1 MNDWPIFFLGFTAQ
15 LLFTCR
21 FLFQWFASEKA
32 KKVVTP
38 SLFWK
43 LSLSGSFL
51 LLIYG
56 LLRNDLP
63 IILGQTLI
71 FGIYIRNLQLQG
83 EWKSVPKFFRLL
95 IGLLPLPFLYFAF
108 SSSSSPNFL
117 FSNPEIPFWLLILG
131 LSGQAIF
138 SFRFVVQWLY
148 SEKIKI
154 SVLPLPFW
162 ILSVCGS
169 LLILLYAIF
178 RKDPVLF
185 LGHLTGSIIYLRNIN
200 LSRSGYVSG

>member
-1 MNDWPIFFLGFTAQ
+1 MNDWEIFALGFTAQ
-15 LLFTCR
+15 LLFTSR
-21 FLFQWFASEKA
+21 FLFQWLASEKA

-51 LLIYG
+51 LLVYG
-56 LLRNDLP
+56 VLRNDLP
-63 IILGQTLI
+63 IVLGQALI

-83 EWKSVPKFFRLL
+83 EWKKIPKLFRVMTL
-95 IGLLPLPFLYFAF
+95 LLPPIFLFYCAF
-108 SSSSSPNFL
+108 SSSFSNF
-117 FSNPEIPFWLLILG
+117 FFANPEIPLWLLVLG

-148 SEKIKI
+148 SEKIKA

-162 ILSVCGS
+162 LLSICGS
-169 LLILLYAIF
+169 LLILIYAIF

-185 LGHLTGSIIYLRNIN
+185 VGHLAGSFIYLRNFN
-200 LSRSGYVSG
+200 LSRSTYVSG